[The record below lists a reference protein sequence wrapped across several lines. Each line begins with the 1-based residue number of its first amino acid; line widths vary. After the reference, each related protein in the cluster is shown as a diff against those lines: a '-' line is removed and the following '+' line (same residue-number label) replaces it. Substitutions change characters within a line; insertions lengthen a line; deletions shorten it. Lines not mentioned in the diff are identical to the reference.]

1 MSDTAPITSA
11 RVRELIAAID
21 ASADFDVA
29 DAVGDFQT
37 ELLKHVDHI
46 AKALS
51 LLERVQAGDAGLV
64 EAMIEAAGWALFG
77 NYEPGSDDPF
87 RVAEEVLRAAFSAQE
102 THLPRELTRL
112 RARVAE
118 LEGACENA
126 HAALE
131 SARAFILK
139 KHGSTNPAREA
150 SIEELRRILIARQ
163 VLGGSDGR

>member
-112 RARVAE
+112 RARVAQ
-118 LEGACENA
+118 LEGALFNA
-126 HAALE
+126 TALIGHAMPMDTTALVAGE
-131 SARAFILK
+131 KLVARDVWNA
-139 KHGSTNPAREA
+139 GSQA
-150 SIEELRRILIARQ
+150 
-163 VLGGSDGR
+163 LGGSDGRA